1 MNNNNLFSKIFAWLA
16 VGLFISFGVGYYIST
31 NVNLMSQ
38 IFDKYFIWIILEL
51 AFAFGLSFFI
61 RKLSKT
67 MTVVLYILYCITT
80 GLTFSS
86 IFVVYEISSIML
98 VFLVTAIVFALLA
111 IYGYFTNKDIT
122 KIGNL
127 LLFGLLGIII
137 LTVINFI
144 FKSSSFDLLLTIISI
159 IIFMG
164 FIIYDIHII
173 KRKLYDIEEDKL
185 VVYGAFQL
193 YLDFINLFLDL
204 LRLFGNSKD

>member
-67 MTVVLYILYCITT
+67 MTIVLYILYCITT

-204 LRLFGNSKD
+204 LRLFGKSND

>member
-38 IFDKYFIWIILEL
+38 LFDKYFIWIILEL